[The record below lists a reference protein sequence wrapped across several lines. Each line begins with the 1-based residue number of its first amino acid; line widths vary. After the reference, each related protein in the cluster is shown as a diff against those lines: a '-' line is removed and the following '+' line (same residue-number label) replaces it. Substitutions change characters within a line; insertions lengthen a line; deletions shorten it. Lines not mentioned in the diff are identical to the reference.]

1 MSATHARQIVAMAVA
16 VSMVAGCA
24 VTPPRWATPKPE
36 EVHEQTMPYAQAYA
50 RSAMQAYQRAA
61 DREIVAGTTLGSGL
75 IGLAGVI
82 TALAVY
88 GAHKDAL
95 IGGAL
100 LGGTAYAIGNWSL
113 SKQRQLVYLAG
124 AEAINCSLTAVN
136 AFNMS
141 ERDRVGLY
149 DALADLEQRVG
160 DVSVG
165 IDAVLARKKAIP
177 EDAASKPLH
186 DSADQAIIN
195 ARTATGAGRE
205 VLESGRQIA
214 GKVHRAGGELVN
226 AVDRVSVAVDKA
238 ALETIPDLASVTKV
252 VGGIAGFATA
262 FVPASASV
270 DGLTK
275 AAAVARI
282 ESRRAAAADLKV
294 QGQKELTDAL
304 ERLASLVDLLANA
317 TARVRS
323 RTAVFDASATT
334 ESLKNC
340 NVNVSSGLTATPSTI
355 QLKGGAEESFLVMVA
370 GGTKPYGA
378 DLQGAAASSGLTKLG
393 PTGFD
398 NTMYVKSTA
407 ATKSGTYSILVWDA
421 SNPPKS
427 ISVSVTVGS
436 GAGAPGDGTP
446 APAPPPAPSQ
456 FSELV
461 KRIEQV
467 AAFNVD
473 GVASKIS
480 VGKVTEK
487 PEELVVPISCEPAA
501 TADFDLEK
509 VKSALLLQRVAGSPL
524 QGDLNALTTK
534 PTITIAPTASCVASG
549 RTESRRAAPKPVAAS
564 PEIRS
569 IQSKLC
575 LPAYAA
581 DGKWGPISQAGLNA
595 WRKKNGIAESAAP
608 LRPEERKR
616 LLEADGA
623 TAAKWCAA

>member
-1 MSATHARQIVAMAVA
+1 MQARRRIVAMAVA

-24 VTPPRWATPKPE
+24 VTPPRWTTPDPK

-50 RSAMQAYQRAA
+50 RSAMRAYQSAV
-61 DREIVAGTTLGSGL
+61 DGEVVASTRLGSGL

-82 TALAVY
+82 TALAAY

-100 LGGTAYAIGNWSL
+100 LGGTAYAIGNWNL

-124 AEAINCSLTAVN
+124 AEAVNCALTAVN

-141 ERDRVGLY
+141 EADRIGLN
-149 DALADLEQRVG
+149 DALADLERSLGEVTG
-160 DVSVG
+160 G
-165 IDAVLARKKAIP
+165 IDVALARKKAVP
-177 EDAASKPLH
+177 VDTATKQLH
-186 DSADQAIIN
+186 DSADQAIVN

-205 VLESGRQIA
+205 VLQSGRQIA

-226 AVDRVSVAVDKA
+226 AVDRISVAVDKA

-270 DGLTK
+270 EGFTK
-275 AAAVARI
+275 AAAGART
-282 ESRRAAAADLKV
+282 ESRRALAAADQSV
-294 QGQKELTDAL
+294 QGQKELTDSL
-304 ERLASLVDLLANA
+304 EQLASRVELLANA

-340 NVNVSSGLTATPSTI
+340 NVNVSSGLTATPSTL
-355 QLKGGAEESFLVMVA
+355 QLKGGVEESYLVMVS

-378 DLQGAAASSGLTKLG
+378 ELQGAAASSGLTRLG

-398 NTMYVKSTA
+398 NTMYVKGTTA
-407 ATKSGTYSILVWDA
+407 TQSGTYSILVWDS

-436 GAGAPGDGTP
+436 GAGAPGND
-446 APAPPPAPSQ
+446 APPPPAPSA
-456 FSELV
+456 FPDLV

-467 AAFNVD
+467 APFNID
-473 GVASKIS
+473 GIASKIS
-480 VGKVTEK
+480 VGKVAEN
-487 PEELVVPISCEPAA
+487 PGELVVPITCEPAA
-501 TADFDLEK
+501 TADIDPEN
-509 VKSALLLQRVAGSPL
+509 VKSALLQQRVAGSPL
-524 QGDLNALTTK
+524 QADLNALTTK
-534 PTITIAPTASCVASG
+534 PMITIALTASCVASG
-549 RTESRRAAPKPVAAS
+549 RTESRRATRKPVAAS
-564 PEIRS
+564 PEISSVQRR
-569 IQSKLC
+569 LC
-575 LPAYAA
+575 LPGYAA
-581 DGKWGPISQAGLNA
+581 DGIWGPISQAGLNA
-595 WRKKNGIAESAAP
+595 WRKKNGIEESAVG
-608 LRPEERKR
+608 LRPEERKK
-616 LLEADGA
+616 LLEADEA
-623 TAAKWCAA
+623 TAAKWCAQ